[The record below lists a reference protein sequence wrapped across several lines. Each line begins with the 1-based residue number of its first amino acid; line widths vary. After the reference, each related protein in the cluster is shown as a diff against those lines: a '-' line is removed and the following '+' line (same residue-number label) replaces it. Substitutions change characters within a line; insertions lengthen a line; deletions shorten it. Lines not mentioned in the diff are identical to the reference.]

1 MATKLGRM
9 VSYLRRL
16 PPTKLPDSWQHGLA
30 RSPAKLKSLYL
41 HYHGSYDRRTWQV
54 GYLSREAFSHMILNQ
69 LVLLDHVIIWKF
81 TLQLSQDLW
90 PLNLA
95 GCSLWGQ
102 ESVSKRLSRL
112 TLTSFF
118 FLFHLLRNAF
128 G

>member
-16 PPTKLPDSWQHGLA
+16 PPIKLLDSWRRGIA
-30 RSPAKLKSLYL
+30 KSPAKLKSLYL

-54 GYLSREAFSHMILNQ
+54 GYLSWEAFSHMTLNH
-69 LVLLDHVIIWKF
+69 LFLLDHVIIWKF
-81 TLQLSQDLW
+81 TSQLSQDLW

-102 ESVSKRLSRL
+102 ESASKRLSRL

-118 FLFHLLRNAF
+118 FSFHLLRNAF